1 MPRMGSYLMATKK
14 SKNLPENTKPN
25 VGGRPRFIIDYRQ
38 LSELCK
44 MQCTGEECAA
54 IVGCSYETLNNRMK
68 QDYSEAIEQKL
79 DLDQEFKA
87 DGFLEYSRHYA
98 NYGRASLRQAQFK
111 KAIKDGDGNM
121 QRWLGKQYLNQADK
135 KETSISGFL
144 NDYTDL
150 DGDDLDRK
158 IREMNQMLAS
168 SQED

>member
-1 MPRMGSYLMATKK
+1 MPTKK
-14 SKNLPENTKPN
+14 SKNLPESEEPN
-25 VGGRPRFIIDYRQ
+25 VGGRPRTVIDYRQ

-54 IVGCSYETLNNRMK
+54 IVGCSYETLNNRMR

-79 DLDQEFKA
+79 DFDQEFRA

-111 KAIKDGDGNM
+111 KALKDGDGNM

-144 NDYTDL
+144 NNYTDKSPDEIARL
-150 DGDDLDRK
+150 IEERQQAFEQSK
-158 IREMNQMLAS
+158 
-168 SQED
+168 ED

>member
-1 MPRMGSYLMATKK
+1 
-14 SKNLPENTKPN
+14 
-25 VGGRPRFIIDYRQ
+25 
-38 LSELCK
+38 
-44 MQCTGEECAA
+44 
-54 IVGCSYETLNNRMK
+54 
-68 QDYSEAIEQKL
+68 
-79 DLDQEFKA
+79 
-87 DGFLEYSRHYA
+87 
-98 NYGRASLRQAQFK
+98 
-111 KAIKDGDGNM
+111 M